1 MKNTNDVPEKITYTT
16 GERLAEILCGALTA
30 AALAFCVHLVSMM
43 FSATYIVVI
52 MMITAAV
59 YGVLTVFSVHPDLVS
74 KPENIRRNRRIF
86 IAVKLLLIALL
97 LAAVVM
103 ITFPHN
109 VNTFDWYYF

>member
-1 MKNTNDVPEKITYTT
+1 MKNTNDIPEKITYTV
-16 GERLAEILCGALTA
+16 GEKFAEILCGAFTA
-30 AALAFCVHLVSMM
+30 AALAFCVYLCSVL
-43 FSATYIVVI
+43 FSAIYIVVI

-59 YGVLTVFSVHPDLVS
+59 YGVLTVFSVRSDLVS
-74 KPENIRRNRRIF
+74 KPENVRRNRRIF

-97 LAAVVM
+97 LAVVVM